1 MENKLPFEKIERKI
15 HVKKQSETDYSYGK
29 KPEERSVEELIHSG
43 VINLNKPAG
52 PSSHQVSDYVQKI
65 LGVDKAGHSG
75 TLDPKVTG
83 VLPIALGKSTRI
95 VEVLLKAGKEYVALM
110 YLHKH
115 IREETIRKVI
125 QNDFIGK
132 INQIPPIRSAVK
144 RQLRQREVYY
154 LEIIEINGQ
163 DILFKIGC
171 QAGTYIRKLIH
182 DLGLKLGCGAHMVQ
196 LVRTKAG
203 PFNDRD
209 WKSLH
214 DLKDAYEYWKEGNEE
229 EIRKIILPVEKAV
242 QHLPKVWVMDNAVDS
257 LCHGADL
264 SIPGIVKFNDFYED
278 ETIAVMTLK
287 DELISLGIAVVDSSE
302 IMKKDKGRV
311 IKNHKV
317 FMERGLYPRFK
328 L

>member
-1 MENKLPFEKIERKI
+1 M
-15 HVKKQSETDYSYGK
+15 H
-29 KPEERSVEELIHSG
+29 
-43 VINLNKPAG
+43 
-52 PSSHQVSDYVQKI
+52 
-65 LGVDKAGHSG
+65 
-75 TLDPKVTG
+75 
-83 VLPIALGKSTRI
+83 
-95 VEVLLKAGKEYVALM
+95 
-110 YLHKH
+110 LHKEVSLED
-115 IREETIRKVI
+115 IEKTVKEFTGSIKQLPPRK
-125 QNDFIGK
+125 
-132 INQIPPIRSAVK
+132 SAVK
-144 RQLRQREVYY
+144 RQIRQREIYY
-154 LEIIEINGQ
+154 FKILELE
-163 DILFKIGC
+163 DKDLLFKVGC
-171 QAGTYIRKLIH
+171 EAGTYIRKLVDDFGKKI
-182 DLGLKLGCGAHMVQ
+182 GTGAHMAE
-196 LVRTKAG
+196 LIRTKAG
-203 PFNDRD
+203 PF
-209 WKSLH
+209 SIEHSCTLH
-214 DLKDAYEYWKEGNEE
+214 DIKDAFTLYEKEKNEK